1 LGDEAAGVAILRA
14 GVSSRFHVSIIAF
27 SFLQAAQLAVA
38 PSAAAQD
45 ALSVPSCELFLQI
58 GRRWV
63 GIDQERAAQVLKVP
77 LSELTNDG
85 IERIRQGLERCLK
98 SAQSQD
104 DKLLLEQDLKQI
116 PDLRRAR
123 DRARRAMDDFA
134 AAKRA
139 ARPRLERITASLEA
153 MAATPA
159 NRTAF
164 NDAEA
169 NLSAMFFELEQKRL
183 YAQVKTPLTEDFP
196 PYRDAMAALMRKD
209 EAYAEES
216 RKELLARAEDAFER
230 HRTQFDRLALPLDA
244 QDSAII
250 LQGIGAAAA
259 KSVRWLTLRQWISL
273 VLDNRATST
282 VNVSPGAADG
292 NFVVEVV
299 RPGYGNAEFR
309 FHEDGRDLLLSEI
322 GEDGRLAEIIAPE
335 DRRRANRLLLEVAR
349 SAR

>member
-1 LGDEAAGVAILRA
+1 VTARLPLIGFLLVLLEVARLGVLPPAG
-14 GVSSRFHVSIIAF
+14 
-27 SFLQAAQLAVA
+27 AQE
-38 PSAAAQD
+38 

-85 IERIRQGLERCLK
+85 IERIRQALERCLK
-98 SAQSQD
+98 AAQSQD
-104 DKLLLEQDLKQI
+104 DKLLLQQDLKQI
-116 PDLRRAR
+116 PNLRVAR
-123 DRARRAMDDFA
+123 DHARRAMDDFA

-139 ARPRLERITASLEA
+139 ARPKLERIAASLDA
-153 MAATPA
+153 LAATPA

-164 NDAEA
+164 TDAEA

-183 YAQVKTPLTEDFP
+183 YAQVKTQLADDFP
-196 PYRDAMAALMRKD
+196 PYREAMAALMRKD
-209 EAYAEES
+209 EAYAEEA
-216 RKELLARAEDAFER
+216 RKELLAHAEDAFER
-230 HRTQFDRLALPLDA
+230 HRAQFDQLALPLDA

-250 LQGIGAAAA
+250 LQGIGASAA

-273 VLDNRATST
+273 VLDNRATSA

-322 GEDGRLAEIIAPE
+322 GEDGRLIAIAAPE
-335 DRRRANRLLLEVAR
+335 ERRRANRLLLEVAR

>member
-1 LGDEAAGVAILRA
+1 MANLRV
-14 GVSSRFHVSIIAF
+14 GVSSRFPFFVIAF
-27 SFLQAAQLAVA
+27 SLLQAAPLAVA
-38 PSAAAQD
+38 TPAAAQD
-45 ALSVPSCELFLQI
+45 ALRVPSCELFLQI

-63 GIDQERAAQVLKVP
+63 GIDQERAAQVLNVP

-85 IERIRQGLERCLK
+85 IERIRRALESCLK
-98 SAQSQD
+98 AAPSQD
-104 DKLLLEQDLKQI
+104 DQLLLQQDIKQI

-139 ARPRLERITASLEA
+139 ARPKLERIATALDA
-153 MAATPA
+153 LAATPA

-183 YAQVKTPLTEDFP
+183 YAQVKTPLAEEFP

-209 EAYAEES
+209 EAYAEEA

-230 HRTQFDRLALPLDA
+230 HRAQFDRLALPVDA

-273 VLDNRATST
+273 VLDNRATSG
-282 VNVSPGAADG
+282 VNVSRGAADA

-309 FHEDGRDLLLSEI
+309 FHEDGRDLLLKDL
-322 GEDGRLAEIIAPE
+322 GEDGRLAEITTPE
-335 DRRRANRLLLEVAR
+335 IRRRANRLLLEVAR

>member
-1 LGDEAAGVAILRA
+1 MIVRLSLAT
-14 GVSSRFHVSIIAF
+14 
-27 SFLQAAQLAVA
+27 SFLALLGTVELVA
-38 PSAAAQD
+38 LPGAAAQD

-63 GIDQERAAQVLKVP
+63 GIDQERATQVLKVP

-85 IERIRQGLERCLK
+85 IERIRQALERCLK
-98 SAQSQD
+98 AAQSQD

-139 ARPRLERITASLEA
+139 ARPKLERIATSLDA
-153 MAATPA
+153 IAATPA
-159 NRTAF
+159 NRTTF

-169 NLSAMFFELEQKRL
+169 NLSATFFELEQKRL
-183 YAQVKTPLTEDFP
+183 YAQVKTPLVEDFP
-196 PYRDAMAALMRKD
+196 PYREAMAALMRKD
-209 EAYAEES
+209 EAYAEEA

-230 HRTQFDRLALPLDA
+230 HRDQFDRLALPLDA

-250 LQGIGAAAA
+250 LQGIGPTAA
-259 KSVRWLTLRQWISL
+259 KSVRWLTLRQWMSL
-273 VLDNRATST
+273 VLDNRATSA
-282 VNVSPGAADG
+282 VNVSLGTTERT
-292 NFVVEVV
+292 FVVEVV
-299 RPGYGNAEFR
+299 RAGYGNAEFR
-309 FHEDGRDLLLSEI
+309 FHEEGRDLLLSDI
-322 GEDGRLAEIIAPE
+322 GEDGRLADITTPE
-335 DRRRANRLLLEVAR
+335 ERRRANRLLLEVAR

>member
-1 LGDEAAGVAILRA
+1 VTARLPLIG
-14 GVSSRFHVSIIAF
+14 
-27 SFLQAAQLAVA
+27 FLLVLLEVAQLGVLPPAG
-38 PSAAAQD
+38 AQE

-85 IERIRQGLERCLK
+85 IERIRQALERCLK
-98 SAQSQD
+98 AAQSQD
-104 DKLLLEQDLKQI
+104 DKLLLQQDLKQI
-116 PDLRRAR
+116 PNLRVAR
-123 DRARRAMDDFA
+123 DHARRAMDDFA

-139 ARPRLERITASLEA
+139 ARPKLERIAASLDA
-153 MAATPA
+153 LAATPA

-164 NDAEA
+164 TDAEA

-183 YAQVKTPLTEDFP
+183 YAQVKTQLADDFP
-196 PYRDAMAALMRKD
+196 PYREAMAALMRKD
-209 EAYAEES
+209 EAYAEEA
-216 RKELLARAEDAFER
+216 RKELLAHAEDAFER
-230 HRTQFDRLALPLDA
+230 HRAQFDQLALPLDA

-250 LQGIGAAAA
+250 LQGIGASAA

-273 VLDNRATST
+273 VLDNRATSA

-322 GEDGRLAEIIAPE
+322 GEDGRLIAIAAPE
-335 DRRRANRLLLEVAR
+335 ERRRANRLLLEVAR

>member
-1 LGDEAAGVAILRA
+1 VAILRA
-14 GVSSRFHVSIIAF
+14 GVSSRFQAALVAL
-27 SFLQAAQLAVA
+27 SFLQAAQFAVVQPA
-38 PSAAAQD
+38 VAQD

-63 GIDQERAAQVLKVP
+63 GIDQERATQVLKVP

-85 IERIRQGLERCLK
+85 IEHIRQALERCLK

-104 DKLLLEQDLKQI
+104 DKLLLQQDLKQI

-139 ARPRLERITASLEA
+139 AQPRLERIATSLDA

-159 NRTAF
+159 NRTAV

-183 YAQVKTPLTEDFP
+183 YAQVKTPLAEDFP

-209 EAYAEES
+209 EAYAEEA

-230 HRTQFDRLALPLDA
+230 HRAPFEQLALPLNA

-250 LQGIGAAAA
+250 LQGIGATAA

-273 VLDNRATST
+273 VLDNRATSA
-282 VNVSPGAADG
+282 VNVSPGATDG
-292 NFVVEVV
+292 TFTIEVV
-299 RPGYGNAEFR
+299 RPGYGNSEFR
-309 FHEDGRDLLLSEI
+309 FHEDGRDLLLSDL
-322 GEDGRLAEIIAPE
+322 GEDGRLAEITTPE

>member
-1 LGDEAAGVAILRA
+1 VI
-14 GVSSRFHVSIIAF
+14 VRFSLAT
-27 SFLQAAQLAVA
+27 SFLALLATAQLAA
-38 PSAAAQD
+38 MTHAAAQD

-63 GIDQERAAQVLKVP
+63 GIDQERATQVLKVP

-85 IERIRQGLERCLK
+85 IERIREALVRCLK
-98 SAQSQD
+98 VAQSQD

-139 ARPRLERITASLEA
+139 ARPKLERITVSLDA

-209 EAYAEES
+209 EAYTEEA
-216 RKELLARAEDAFER
+216 RKDLLARAEDAFER
-230 HRTQFDRLALPLDA
+230 HRAQFDQLALPLDA

-250 LQGIGAAAA
+250 LQGIGAAAV

-273 VLDNRATST
+273 VLDNRATSAVT
-282 VNVSPGAADG
+282 VAPGADG

-299 RPGYGNAEFR
+299 RPGYGNTEFR
-309 FHEDGRDLLLSEI
+309 FHEDGRDLLLSSI
-322 GEDGRLAEIIAPE
+322 GEDGRLAEIAAPE
-335 DRRRANRLLLEVAR
+335 ERRRANRLLLEVAR
-349 SAR
+349 SGR

>member
-1 LGDEAAGVAILRA
+1 VTARLPIAATVFAL
-14 GVSSRFHVSIIAF
+14 
-27 SFLQAAQLAVA
+27 LEMAQLVA
-38 PSAAAQD
+38 LPCAAAQD
-45 ALSVPSCELFLQI
+45 ALQVPSCELFLQI

-85 IERIRQGLERCLK
+85 IERIRQALERCLK
-98 SAQSQD
+98 TAQSED
-104 DKLLLEQDLKQI
+104 DKLLLRQDLKQI
-116 PDLRRAR
+116 PDLRVAR

-134 AAKRA
+134 AAKRR
-139 ARPRLERITASLEA
+139 ARPRLERIAASLDA

-164 NDAEA
+164 SDAEA

-183 YAQVKTPLTEDFP
+183 YAQVKTPLTEDFA

-209 EAYAEES
+209 EAYAEEA
-216 RKELLARAEDAFER
+216 RKDLLARAEDSFER
-230 HRTQFDRLALPLDA
+230 HHAEFDRLALPLDA

-250 LQGIGAAAA
+250 LQGIGAVAA

-273 VLDNRATST
+273 VLDNRATSA
-282 VNVSPGAADG
+282 VNVSREAADG

-299 RPGYGNAEFR
+299 RPGFGNAEFR
-309 FHEDGRDLLLSEI
+309 FHEDGRDLLLSDI
-322 GEDGRLAEIIAPE
+322 GEDGRLAAIATPE
-335 DRRRANRLLLEVAR
+335 ERRRANRLLLEVAR

>member
-1 LGDEAAGVAILRA
+1 
-14 GVSSRFHVSIIAF
+14 
-27 SFLQAAQLAVA
+27 
-38 PSAAAQD
+38 
-45 ALSVPSCELFLQI
+45 
-58 GRRWV
+58 
-63 GIDQERAAQVLKVP
+63 
-77 LSELTNDG
+77 
-85 IERIRQGLERCLK
+85 
-98 SAQSQD
+98 
-104 DKLLLEQDLKQI
+104 
-116 PDLRRAR
+116 RAR
-123 DRARRAMDDFA
+123 DRARRAMADFA

-139 ARPRLERITASLEA
+139 AKPKLERIAVSLDA

-183 YAQVKTPLTEDFP
+183 YAQVKTPLAEDFP

-230 HRTQFDRLALPLDA
+230 HRAEFDRLALPLDA

-250 LQGIGAAAA
+250 LQGIGATAA

-273 VLDNRATST
+273 VLDNRATSV
-282 VNVSPGAADG
+282 VNVAPGTAHGDFG
-292 NFVVEVV
+292 VEVV

-309 FHEDGRDLLLSEI
+309 FHEDGRDLLLSDI
-322 GEDGRLAEIIAPE
+322 GEDGRLAEIITPE
-335 DRRRANRLLLEVAR
+335 ERRRANRLLLEVAR

>member
-1 LGDEAAGVAILRA
+1 MINTGRAARLLIGAFATLAFPSAIRL
-14 GVSSRFHVSIIAF
+14 FT
-27 SFLQAAQLAVA
+27 A
-38 PSAAAQD
+38 PAAAQD
-45 ALSVPSCELFLQI
+45 ALRVPSCELFLDI

-63 GIDQERAAQVLKVP
+63 GIDQERAAQVLKLP

-85 IERIRQGLERCLK
+85 IERIREALERCLK
-98 SAQSQD
+98 AAQSQD
-104 DKLLLEQDLKQI
+104 DKLLLQQDLKQI

-139 ARPRLERITASLEA
+139 AQPRLERLAASLDA

-159 NRTAF
+159 NRTAV

-196 PYRDAMAALMRKD
+196 PYREAMAALMRKD
-209 EAYAEES
+209 EAYAEEA

-230 HRTQFDRLALPLDA
+230 HRAQFDRLALPLDA

-250 LQGIGAAAA
+250 LEGIGVNAT

-273 VLDNRATST
+273 VLDNHATT
-282 VNVSPGAADG
+282 AVNVPAGAADG
-292 NFVVEVV
+292 AFAIEVV
-299 RPGYGNAEFR
+299 RPGYGNAKFR
-309 FHEDGRDLLLSEI
+309 FHEDGRDLLLSDI
-322 GEDGRLAEIIAPE
+322 GEDGRLAAIGTPE
-335 DRRRANRLLLEVAR
+335 ERRRANRLLLEVAR